1 MGHQNG
7 PGKFTKKTKKGQIG
21 DNLVGE
27 LMIMEH
33 TVKEGGRF
41 VMLSKAIPC
50 TYVDNLAEEIETF
63 VDENAK

>member
-33 TVKEGGRF
+33 TVK
-41 VMLSKAIPC
+41 
-50 TYVDNLAEEIETF
+50 
-63 VDENAK
+63 